1 MKEQRP
7 DRIEKKNKLRRL
19 RQCDDAIKILD
30 DELIRL
36 ANIPHLTDWVND
48 EYLTVK
54 EELHKAKQTYWKE
67 YMKTLNAINDID
79 DLYSRNILTL
89 KYING
94 KNWVQIAEHLNYSE
108 QHIFKLHNVALDQ
121 LIL

>member
-1 MKEQRP
+1 MKEQRQ
-7 DRIEKKNKLRRL
+7 DRVEKKKKLRRL

-54 EELHKAKQTYWKE
+54 EELHKAKQTYWKD
-67 YMKTLNAINDID
+67 YMKILNAINDID